1 MGLFDNPLE
10 NGRSFSDLKKYI
22 NDFKIVEEKDAK
34 GRLRKKAVYTGV
46 WFVPAEKP
54 EKTRW
59 KLIGTVTMALLLM
72 VAYVRMI
79 LLTHAS
85 SGQYPVMVP
94 MLLGLFPG
102 MYLMMGILSLPFR
115 GNPMRRDQYMHS
127 FIRAS
132 RSAVA
137 LGICDLVALIATM
150 IYRAVKPDWIYFP
163 EDWLYTSLAVAVP
176 ALAAG
181 IIFLLRSIDLDEK
194 PNDTV
199 AVKPKQVF

>member
-59 KLIGTVTMALLLM
+59 KLIGTVAMALLLM
-72 VAYVRMI
+72 AAYVRMI

-137 LGICDLVALIATM
+137 LGICDLVALTATM
-150 IYRAVKPDWIYFP
+150 VYRAVKPDWIYFP

-199 AVKPKQVF
+199 VVKTKQIF

>member
-59 KLIGTVTMALLLM
+59 KLIGTVAMALLLM
-72 VAYVRMI
+72 AAYVRMI

-115 GNPMRRDQYMHS
+115 GNPMRRDQYMHG

-132 RSAVA
+132 RSVVA

-199 AVKPKQVF
+199 AVKPKQIF

>member
-59 KLIGTVTMALLLM
+59 KLIGTVAMALLLM
-72 VAYVRMI
+72 ATYVRMI

-150 IYRAVKPDWIYFP
+150 IYRAVKPDWIYFS

>member
-59 KLIGTVTMALLLM
+59 KLIGTVAMALLLM
-72 VAYVRMI
+72 AAYVRMI

-137 LGICDLVALIATM
+137 LGICDLVALTATM
-150 IYRAVKPDWIYFP
+150 IYRAVKPDWIYFS